1 MRMELRHLALFRS
14 MVFLACGFGIML
26 TSGCSSITNL
36 NKTTDV
42 VAGSGVENDPNTTPA
57 DDSPYARSPRRQVG
71 SGFSLDLFG
80 GNKNE
85 PSGQGSAA
93 IMNDPEYAEYLE
105 WKRWQEF
112 KAYQQWKAEQAAL
125 KSS

>member
-1 MRMELRHLALFRS
+1 MELRHLALFRS

-26 TSGCSSITNL
+26 ASGCSSITNL

-57 DDSPYARSPRRQVG
+57 DDSPYARSPLRQVG

-93 IMNDPEYAEYLE
+93 TMNDPEYAEYLE

>member
-1 MRMELRHLALFRS
+1 MKKVLAKRLIARS
-14 MVFLACGFGIML
+14 LVAIGVTGAILAAP
-26 TSGCSSITNL
+26 GCASISNL
-36 NKTTDV
+36 NKTTEV
-42 VAGSGVENDPNTTPA
+42 AAGSGVENDPNTIPA

-71 SGFSLDLFG
+71 SGFSINLFG
-80 GNKNE
+80 SNKDEQNGE
-85 PSGQGSAA
+85 PATA
-93 IMNDPEYAEYLE
+93 FTDDPEYAEYLE

>member
-1 MRMELRHLALFRS
+1 

-26 TSGCSSITNL
+26 ASGCSSITNL

-57 DDSPYARSPRRQVG
+57 DDSPYARSPLRQVG

-93 IMNDPEYAEYLE
+93 TMNDPEYAEYLE

>member
-1 MRMELRHLALFRS
+1 LKKVLAKRWIARS
-14 MVFLACGFGIML
+14 LVAIGVTGTILA
-26 TSGCSSITNL
+26 SPGCASISNL
-36 NKTTDV
+36 NKTTEV
-42 VAGSGVENDPNTTPA
+42 VTGSGVENDPNTIPA
-57 DDSPYARSPRRQVG
+57 DDSPYARSPRRQAG
-71 SGFSLDLFG
+71 SGFSLDLFS

-85 PSGQGSAA
+85 QSGQGSSAT
-93 IMNDPEYAEYLE
+93 MNDPEYAEYLE

>member
-1 MRMELRHLALFRS
+1 MRVELRHLALFRS
-14 MVFLACGFGIML
+14 MVFFACGFGIML
-26 TSGCSSITNL
+26 ASGCSSITNL

-42 VAGSGVENDPNTTPA
+42 VAGSGVENDPNTIPA
-57 DDSPYARSPRRQVG
+57 DDSPYARSPLRQVG

-85 PSGQGSAA
+85 QSGQGSAA
-93 IMNDPEYAEYLE
+93 AMNDPEYAEYLE